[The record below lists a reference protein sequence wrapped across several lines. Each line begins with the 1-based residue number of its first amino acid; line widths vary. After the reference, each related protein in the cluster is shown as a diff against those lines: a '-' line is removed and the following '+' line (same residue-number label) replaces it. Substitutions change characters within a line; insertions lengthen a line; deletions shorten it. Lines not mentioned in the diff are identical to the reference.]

1 MFVRWCHVSWVCG
14 FVRAMRMSRA
24 IATISDCT
32 QLTPSGALLYHA
44 GMPEIA
50 RFLGIVI
57 GIFPREHPPAHF
69 HAVYG
74 EYTITVEIEGGI
86 VHGDFPKRALR
97 LVLEWLDLHR
107 DELLADWE
115 LVQSGR
121 PARKIAPLE

>member
-1 MFVRWCHVSWVCG
+1 MSF
-14 FVRAMRMSRA
+14 FRAMPMSPA
-24 IATISDCT
+24 IAAISDCT
-32 QLTPSGALLYHA
+32 QLTLLGVLRYYA

-74 EYTITVEIEGGI
+74 EYVITVGIEGGI

-115 LVQSGR
+115 LAQSGR